1 LAAAA
6 ARRFT
11 SSGSFR
17 DVVGMTVRMASRVT
31 PR

>member
-17 DVVGMTVRMASRVT
+17 DVVDMAVRMA
-31 PR
+31 

>member
-1 LAAAA
+1 LAAAV

-17 DVVGMTVRMASRVT
+17 DVVDMTVRMASRVT